1 MGKKDISTKNLE
13 AYDDVFADIFNV
25 LVFRD
30 NYVKDSG
37 LRDAGTEQVHGDFS
51 GTLHSRYR
59 DCMKQYQDT
68 TMACVS
74 LGIENQT
81 DIDKT
86 MPVRVMGYDYGRY
99 ILQLMNS
106 DILTPLVTVVLYFG
120 NQEWKKPVALSD
132 MMDVI
137 PEEVKPYM
145 VDYPIQVV
153 NIRHL
158 SESVRRKF
166 TSDFGEVAEF
176 FATKSGE
183 DYHPSDK
190 PLRHPEAVLH
200 MLHCFTGDDRYEE
213 METEISD
220 NVRRGEAISMCDFAD
235 RMERRGLE
243 KGLKSLLRTLKTI
256 FTEFEDIYQ
265 KVILNEDYKDRSR
278 EEIRM
283 MLEEV

>member
-25 LVFRD
+25 LVFGD

-74 LGIENQT
+74 LEIENQT

-86 MPVRVMGYDYGRY
+86 MPVRVMG
-99 ILQLMNS
+99 
-106 DILTPLVTVVLYFG
+106 
-120 NQEWKKPVALSD
+120 
-132 MMDVI
+132 
-137 PEEVKPYM
+137 
-145 VDYPIQVV
+145 
-153 NIRHL
+153 
-158 SESVRRKF
+158 
-166 TSDFGEVAEF
+166 
-176 FATKSGE
+176 
-183 DYHPSDK
+183 
-190 PLRHPEAVLH
+190 
-200 MLHCFTGDDRYEE
+200 YEE